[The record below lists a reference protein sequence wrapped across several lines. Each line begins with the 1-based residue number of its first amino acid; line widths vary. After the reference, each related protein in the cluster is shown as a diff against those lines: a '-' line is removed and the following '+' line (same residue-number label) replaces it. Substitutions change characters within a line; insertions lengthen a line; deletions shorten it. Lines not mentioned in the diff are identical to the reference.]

1 MGEFPKLDN
10 EVIGFYLLPFTSP
23 KLLDFVLIEL
33 TFTNT
38 PLDENYL
45 GEVEELAALHRRT
58 EALDHALRTGKEFDV
73 LLDMVEE
80 DGQDAAKYV
89 EQVGQ
94 NIELIIASHLVPE
107 DLAIWQQR
115 FK

>member
-1 MGEFPKLDN
+1 MYDFES
-10 EVIGFYLLPFTSP
+10 PF
-23 KLLDFVLIEL
+23 L

-58 EALDHALRTGKEFDV
+58 EALDYALRTGKDFDV
-73 LLDMVEE
+73 LLDMLEE
-80 DGQDAAKYV
+80 DGQDAAAYV
-89 EQVGQ
+89 DRVGR

-107 DLAIWQQR
+107 DLAIWQNR